1 MSSTPK
7 GSELD
12 SLTKK
17 PSRVVPVTIFA
28 LLLVAAGGFGIW
40 LLGTYAAT
48 GNWPQPASN
57 AINTVAGTQLSDPA
71 VIAIAAAVAVLGL
84 IFLIA
89 GITPGDS
96 PNREVLDDE
105 IPGQTAISRRDL
117 AGWVQS
123 KVERVDGA
131 QSASATMNKNTLDV
145 HIHTPIDNT
154 DAVRRRTE
162 KTVTQALEDF
172 RPADSIKPRI
182 RVIRTD

>member
-1 MSSTPK
+1 MSSTSK

-17 PSRVVPVTIFA
+17 PPRVVPVTIFA

-40 LLGTYAAT
+40 LLGSYAAT

-57 AINTVAGTQLSDPA
+57 ALNAVADTQLSDPA

-96 PNREVLDDE
+96 ANREVLDDE

-123 KVERVDGA
+123 KAERIDGA
-131 QSASATMNKNTLDV
+131 QSATATVNKNTLDV
-145 HIHTPIDNT
+145 HVHTPIDNT

-182 RVIRTD
+182 HVIRTD